1 MVESVINEHRRTS
14 RMNSDTTN
22 ETGTTDET
30 KTANEPGQSILTPCE
45 ALRMLEDAL
54 GEAQID
60 EPEALVRLLLF
71 LADNFDHASLK
82 ATVQTLVRAAFD
94 NSIVHA
100 IAFEDYVEA
109 IRGGQNPLK
118 IVRAALREA
127 EHGRVNSETEPPN
140 NGRGGQYG

>member
-1 MVESVINEHRRTS
+1 MH
-14 RMNSDTTN
+14 SDTTN

-54 GEAQID
+54 GEGQID
-60 EPEALVRLLLF
+60 EPEALVRMLLF
-71 LADNFDHASLK
+71 LADNFDHAGLK
-82 ATVQTLVRAAFD
+82 ATVQTLVRAAYD

-100 IAFEDYVEA
+100 LAFEDYVEA

-118 IVRAALREA
+118 TARAALLEA
-127 EHGRVNSETEPPN
+127 VRGRVPAEAGVPE
-140 NGRGGQYG
+140 

>member
-1 MVESVINEHRRTS
+1 MVESVIKEHRRTS
-14 RMNSDTTN
+14 RMDSDTTK

-30 KTANEPGQSILTPCE
+30 KTANEPGESILTPYE

-54 GEAQID
+54 GKAQID
-60 EPEALVRLLLF
+60 EPEALVKLLLF
-71 LADNFDHASLK
+71 LSDKFDHSGLK
-82 ATVQTLVRAAFD
+82 ATVQTLVRVAYD

-118 IVRAALREA
+118 SIRAGLLEA
-127 EHGRVNSETEPPN
+127 ERGRVPTEAAAR
-140 NGRGGQYG
+140 GRHDA

>member
-1 MVESVINEHRRTS
+1 MSKDEYAQKGEWAKKREWIVELLKRRS
-14 RMNSDTTN
+14 GHSTTQ
-22 ETGTTDET
+22 E
-30 KTANEPGQSILTPCE
+30 IRE

-60 EPEALVRLLLF
+60 EPEELVRLLLF
-71 LADNFDHASLK
+71 LSDNFDHAGLK

-127 EHGRVNSETEPPN
+127 EHGLVNSETEPPN
-140 NGRGGQYG
+140 NCRGGQYG

>member
-1 MVESVINEHRRTS
+1 
-14 RMNSDTTN
+14 MNSDTAN

-30 KTANEPGQSILTPCE
+30 QESILTPCE

-71 LADNFDHASLK
+71 LSDNFDHAGLK
-82 ATVQTLVRAAFD
+82 ATVQTLVRVAYGKP
-94 NSIVHA
+94 IVHA
-100 IAFEDYVEA
+100 LAFEDYVEA

-118 IVRAALREA
+118 IARAALLEA
-127 EHGRVNSETEPPN
+127 ARGQVPDETAAPE
-140 NGRGGQYG
+140 

>member
-1 MVESVINEHRRTS
+1 
-14 RMNSDTTN
+14 MNSDTTN

-30 KTANEPGQSILTPCE
+30 KPANEPGQSILTPCE

-60 EPEALVRLLLF
+60 EPEELVRLLLF
-71 LADNFDHASLK
+71 LSDNFDHAGLK

-94 NSIVHA
+94 NCIVHA

-109 IRGGQNPLK
+109 IRGGQNPLET
-118 IVRAALREA
+118 VRAALREA
-127 EHGRVNSETEPPN
+127 ARGQVPNETGAPEN
-140 NGRGGQYG
+140 QI

>member
-1 MVESVINEHRRTS
+1 
-14 RMNSDTTN
+14 MNSDTTN

-30 KTANEPGQSILTPCE
+30 KPANEPGQSILTPCE

-109 IRGGQNPLK
+109 IRGGQNPLET
-118 IVRAALREA
+118 VRAALREA
-127 EHGRVNSETEPPN
+127 ARGQVPNETGAHEN
-140 NGRGGQYG
+140 QI